1 MNTINLIGRL
11 TKDPELKYIQGTGNA
26 VARFTI
32 AVDRGFTKKDGTKE
46 TDFINIEVWN
56 KSAENCANYIA
67 KGSLVGVTGS
77 LRIENYKDQQGE
89 FKSFTKVLASNIQFL
104 NAKNTTATTSAP
116 SGAQVD
122 AQFEEVDGD
131 EEIPF

>member
-11 TKDPELKYIQGTGNA
+11 RKDPELKYKQGTGNA

-67 KGSLVGVTGS
+67 KGSLIGVTGS

-104 NAKNTTATTSAP
+104 NAKKSDTVADAP
-116 SGAQVD
+116 VGP
-122 AQFEEVDGD
+122 QFEEVLTD
-131 EEIPF
+131 EDMPF

>member
-11 TKDPELKYIQGTGNA
+11 TKDPELKYIQGSGNA

-46 TDFINIEVWN
+46 ADFINIEVWN

-67 KGSLVGVTGS
+67 KGSLVGVTGA

-89 FKSFTKVLASNIQFL
+89 YKSFTKVLASNIQFL
-104 NAKNTTATTSAP
+104 NSKKTSTETDATA
-116 SGAQVD
+116 GEL
-122 AQFEEVDGD
+122 QFEEVLTD
-131 EEIPF
+131 EDMPF

>member
-56 KSAENCANYIA
+56 KSAENCSNYIA

-77 LRIENYKDQQGE
+77 LRIDNYKDQQGE
-89 FKSFTKVLASNIQFL
+89 YKSFTKVLANNIQFL
-104 NAKNTTATTSAP
+104 NAKKSDTVADAP
-116 SGAQVD
+116 VGP
-122 AQFEEVDGD
+122 QFAEVDGD

>member
-1 MNTINLIGRL
+1 MNNINLIGRL

-46 TDFINIEVWN
+46 TDFINIEAWN

-89 FKSFTKVLASNIQFL
+89 YKSFTKVLANNIQFL
-104 NAKNTTATTSAP
+104 NAKKSDTVADAP
-116 SGAQVD
+116 VGP
-122 AQFEEVDGD
+122 QFEEVDGD

>member
-11 TKDPELKYIQGTGNA
+11 TKDPELKYIQGSGNA

-77 LRIENYKDQQGE
+77 LRIDNYKDQQGE
-89 FKSFTKVLASNIQFL
+89 YKSFTKVLANNIQFL
-104 NAKNTTATTSAP
+104 NVKKSDVAAAT
-116 SGAQVD
+116 SGQDVP
-122 AQFEEVDGD
+122 QFEEVDGD
-131 EEIPF
+131 EDIPF

>member
-11 TKDPELKYIQGTGNA
+11 TKDPELKYIQGSGNA

-56 KSAENCANYIA
+56 KSAENCANYIS
-67 KGSLVGVTGS
+67 KGSLVGVTGA

-89 FKSFTKVLASNIQFL
+89 YKSFTKVLASNIQFL
-104 NAKNTTATTSAP
+104 NSKKDASATVSP
-116 SGAQVD
+116 GAEEPK
-122 AQFEEVDGD
+122 FEEVLTD
-131 EEIPF
+131 EDIPF

>member
-56 KSAENCANYIA
+56 KSAENCSNYIA

-77 LRIENYKDQQGE
+77 LRIDNYKDQQGE
-89 FKSFTKVLASNIQFL
+89 YKSFTKVLASNIQFL
-104 NAKNTTATTSAP
+104 NAKKSDTVADTP
-116 SGAQVD
+116 VGP
-122 AQFEEVDGD
+122 QFEEVLTD
-131 EEIPF
+131 EDMPF

>member
-11 TKDPELKYIQGTGNA
+11 TKDPELKYIQGSGNA

-46 TDFINIEVWN
+46 ADFINIETWN

-89 FKSFTKVLASNIQFL
+89 YKSFTKVLANNIQFL
-104 NAKNTTATTSAP
+104 NAKKSDTVADAP
-116 SGAQVD
+116 VGP
-122 AQFEEVDGD
+122 QFEEVDGD